1 MRWCPAVNSNLEIL
15 PAPRLDVR
23 YETLVRVSRAI
34 GAHRNTKE
42 LFRILMDELRGVVQ
56 FDFVGISLRDQDSD
70 AFQNYFIDMMSR
82 SELVPEEQLAP
93 EETLTQWV
101 YERQEPLLRS
111 TDQMEP
117 RRGRLQALLKGLS
130 IRSICALPLTTAH
143 RKLGA
148 ITFGSKQVDTFSP
161 SEVRFV
167 SQVAGYVALAFDD
180 ALNFAA
186 LRRAAEGL
194 QKKKDRLQLLPGV
207 PQQVV
212 ATF

>member
-1 MRWCPAVNSNLEIL
+1 MTTEAHGRVVNIGSESVT
-15 PAPRLDVR
+15 APPLALR
-23 YETLVRVSRAI
+23 YETLVRVSQAI
-34 GAHRNTKE
+34 GAHGEPKE
-42 LFRILMDELRGVVQ
+42 LFGVVANELDRVVQ
-56 FDFVGISLRDQDSD
+56 FDCIGVSLRDRNSD
-70 AFQNYFIDMMSR
+70 TFGNYFIDMMSR

-117 RRGRLQALLKGLS
+117 RYGRLQAILKGLS

-143 RKLGA
+143 SKLGA

-167 SQVAGYVALAFDD
+167 SQVAGYVALPFDD

-186 LRRAAEGL
+186 WRRAAQVHTTRKAKL
-194 QKKKDRLQLLPGV
+194 QIRP
-207 PQQVV
+207 
-212 ATF
+212 